1 MTTMLKRLRLLWK
14 HRWTDPGLSHRW
26 VNDAA
31 AERLRARVQA
41 SERLHTGQIR
51 VCVESAL
58 PSSYLWRLRA
68 GEALQGAVR
77 ARAMTWFGRLRVW
90 DTERNNG
97 VLIYLLLAEHAI
109 EILADRGVASAVP
122 IGFWEDLA
130 ARLAGQLRDGKTEAG
145 LAHAIDEVGAL
156 LVAHHPRSGLDAPD
170 NELPDAIVRT

>member
-1 MTTMLKRLRLLWK
+1 MLERLRLLWK

-26 VNDAA
+26 VDDAA
-31 AERLRARVQA
+31 ADRLRARVQA

-58 PSSYLWRLRA
+58 PSSYLWRLPKGEPVQRA
-68 GEALQGAVR
+68 IR
-77 ARAMTWFGRLRVW
+77 ARAMAWFGRLRVW

-122 IGFWEDLA
+122 DAFWQDMA
-130 ARLAGQLRDGKTEAG
+130 TRLGAQLRTGQTEAG
-145 LAHAIDEVGAL
+145 LSQAIDEVSAQ
-156 LVAHHPRSGLDAPD
+156 LVALHPRAQLDAPD
-170 NELPDAIVRT
+170 NELPDALVRT